1 MDVVLNHMAP
11 NSAILTESNTFN
23 NINRPD
29 LKPAIVTDVY
39 LQVLNHYA
47 VANDMSVEETMD
59 QVKTIVNDLHLYE
72 FEQIA
77 DEEAQGSSGEHF
89 DIDYDKI
96 AILNG
101 KRNGATLNLE
111 YV

>member
-29 LKPAIVTDVY
+29 LKPAIVMDVY

-72 FEQIA
+72 FE
-77 DEEAQGSSGEHF
+77 
-89 DIDYDKI
+89 
-96 AILNG
+96 
-101 KRNGATLNLE
+101 
-111 YV
+111 